1 MSEVMK
7 VKNGNG
13 NSQQCQMPHKDT
25 EKIFTGFNILKIII
39 L

>member
-13 NSQQCQMPHKDT
+13 NSQQHQMSHKDT
-25 EKIFTGFNILKIII
+25 EKYLLDLAF
-39 L
+39 